1 MIKYINQQVQ
11 EGLNEATTQQILGKT
26 KQKGKGRAGGF
37 DARGC
42 CLLSF

>member
-26 KQKGKGRAGGF
+26 KQKGKEREWVSGIQKV
-37 DARGC
+37 
-42 CLLSF
+42 L